1 MDLYALRKLLGITP
15 DINKD
20 FIDQTQINEDLL
32 NYYKLIKE
40 NKLYNKT
47 SKISKSFYTVQKYE
61 MLLEKKNNGILTV
74 EEQKLFDY
82 LAGIINGI

>member
-82 LAGIINGI
+82 LSGIINGI